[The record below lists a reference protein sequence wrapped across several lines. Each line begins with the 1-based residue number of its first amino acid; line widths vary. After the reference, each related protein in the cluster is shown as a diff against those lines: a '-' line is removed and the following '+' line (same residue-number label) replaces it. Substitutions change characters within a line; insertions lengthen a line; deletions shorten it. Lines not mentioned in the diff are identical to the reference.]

1 MLQAHTHIFWVSER
15 FGLAGQHQ
23 RGTHDGFM
31 QLGEHGLRYWVIGYA
46 DTDGFTLRMLQ
57 APGYFVGS
65 GKDEGIGAR
74 RMSFKQAVGVIIH
87 MCIGGN
93 LRQITAHQREVMP
106 GTGAT
111 DAANALHSRFVP
123 QHAPQGVTG
132 IGGINDDPASLE
144 DRRSATHQPQLRRL
158 WMDNEI
164 LTHAIRNNPWRA
176 AGGRCV
182 NALSYPTFSTQLCMS
197 AALEFLL
204 LAAFFASYLWK
215 GIFFATG
222 VLMAGSV
229 LVLAASWWHSR
240 KLEPLPLA
248 VTILAL
254 VLGGVTLVFH
264 DAVFIKWK
272 FSIVEWLFGVTFLA
286 TQFMRQTLIER
297 MLSAQVRVP
306 PIIWRR
312 LNLLW
317 AAFFLLLG
325 SANVYVIYHFDTA
338 DWVKFKVWWSTG
350 AMLIF
355 VIAQALYMS
364 RHIQMEKTS

>member
-1 MLQAHTHIFWVSER
+1 
-15 FGLAGQHQ
+15 
-23 RGTHDGFM
+23 
-31 QLGEHGLRYWVIGYA
+31 
-46 DTDGFTLRMLQ
+46 
-57 APGYFVGS
+57 
-65 GKDEGIGAR
+65 
-74 RMSFKQAVGVIIH
+74 
-87 MCIGGN
+87 
-93 LRQITAHQREVMP
+93 
-106 GTGAT
+106 
-111 DAANALHSRFVP
+111 
-123 QHAPQGVTG
+123 
-132 IGGINDDPASLE
+132 
-144 DRRSATHQPQLRRL
+144 
-158 WMDNEI
+158 
-164 LTHAIRNNPWRA
+164 
-176 AGGRCV
+176 
-182 NALSYPTFSTQLCMS
+182 MS